1 MMPIIINVILFIC
14 CSGIKFGIYT
24 VDHRKSFS
32 HTLPTTLHLH
42 PQPFHPIPTFDKTSG
57 RSILHRPFYR
67 SIMKKLV
74 FTILFI
80 VVCLQVYAQGTQTI
94 RGVIRDDVSQ
104 APVPGVTVLLLENGE
119 VKPVGAVTD
128 ENGSFRLS
136 GVSNG
141 RQSLRITSIGYEQQV
156 LNNIVVSAAKEV
168 VLNITLTERIQK
180 LEEVLVTADRKSDP
194 SKTNNELALVGG
206 RSFNIDDTRRYA
218 GSLGD
223 PSRMAANF
231 AGVVSGNDS
240 RNDIVVRGN
249 SPTGMLWQLEG
260 LNIPNPNH
268 FGSLGSTGGPVSM
281 LNNNVLDKSDFLT
294 SAFPAQY
301 GNALAAVFDLRLRE
315 GNNQKHEF
323 LGQIGFNGFEL
334 GAEGPLSAKSKASY
348 LINYRYSTLGVMKR
362 LGINFGTGTAVPDYN
377 DLNFKVTVPTG
388 AKGKFTLFGLLGS
401 SDVAFLGNEVDTTA
415 TDLYGSENT
424 NTRAKYKTNIA
435 GVSYEHTLSP
445 RTFLKLTLGISTTNE
460 KAEGDSISVETREAF
475 KSGESSFKT
484 AKYSAVLHLRHK
496 INAKHSL
503 YGGVTAD
510 VLNFDL
516 YNRSF
521 YEGGKFDTLRLNVS
535 GENSLLTQA
544 YLQWK
549 YRVSRQLV
557 LTTGVHSQH
566 FSLTNQAIVEPRLG
580 LNYAFGGGQ
589 SLSLG
594 YGLNSQAQTIA
605 TYFIQTPQPG
615 GFALTNKNLDFTRSH
630 HFILS
635 YENRIAENLLLKI
648 EPYYQSLYDVPVER
662 TRSSFSVLNSGSSF
676 GGIDKDSL
684 VNEGTGEN
692 LGVELTLERYFNKG
706 YYYLIT
712 TSLFDSKYKGSD
724 GIRRN
729 TTFNSRYV
737 LNVLAGKEVRLGRTR
752 DNVVSASIRSTLFGG
767 KYVSPLNLELSRIQG
782 KAVYDEGRAFSERQ
796 TAYFRTD
803 LKLSYR
809 KELKKCSIEGSI
821 DIQNLTGS
829 KNIFMQTYNTR
840 TNRMA
845 TVYQTGFFPMSQ
857 FRIIF

>member
-1 MMPIIINVILFIC
+1 LKSRFSRKDDFKYTKPFGLSTDHSDSTGLRFTPAVCCFAGFSLFLVA
-14 CSGIKFGIYT
+14 S
-24 VDHRKSFS
+24 
-32 HTLPTTLHLH
+32 TLHFCIVHL
-42 PQPFHPIPTFDKTSG
+42 
-57 RSILHRPFYR
+57 YR
-67 SIMKKLV
+67 ITMKKSSAVAFMLLISV
-74 FTILFI
+74 QLFA
-80 VVCLQVYAQGTQTI
+80 QQGTQVV
-94 RGVIRDDVSQ
+94 RGVVRDDISQ
-104 APVPGVTVLLLENGE
+104 TPVVGATVVLVHEGGGS
-119 VKPVGAVTD
+119 PIGAVTD
-128 ENGSFRLS
+128 VHGAFRLS
-136 GVSNG
+136 GVPTG
-141 RQSLRITSIGYEQQV
+141 RPSLRISSLGYEDRLLSNV
-156 LNNIVVSAAKEV
+156 VVSAGKEV
-168 VLNITLTERIQK
+168 ILNITLTERISE
-180 LEEVLVTADRKSDP
+180 LNEVVVVADRKGDP
-194 SKTNNELALVGG
+194 SRTNNELALVGG

-249 SPTGMLWQLEG
+249 SPAGMLWQLEG

-268 FGSLGSTGGPVSM
+268 FGSLGTTGGPVSM

-294 SAFPAQY
+294 SAFPAQF

-315 GNNQKHEF
+315 GNNQRHEF

-334 GAEGPLSAKSKASY
+334 GAEGPLSANSKASY

-377 DLNFKVTVPTG
+377 DLNVKVTLPVGT
-388 AKGKFTLFGLLGS
+388 KGKFTAFGLLGS

-424 NTRAKYKTNIA
+424 NTRANYKTNIA
-435 GVSYEHTLSP
+435 GISYEHTLLP
-445 RTFLKLTLGISTTNE
+445 KTFLKLTLGVSTTRE
-460 KAEGDSISVETREAF
+460 KAEGDSISIETREAF
-475 KSGESSFKT
+475 KSGENNFKT
-484 AKYSAVLHLRHK
+484 MKYSAVLHLRHK
-496 INAKHSL
+496 INAQHSL
-503 YGGVTAD
+503 YGGVTTD
-510 VLNFDL
+510 MLNFDL
-516 YNRSF
+516 YSRSF

-535 GENSLLTQA
+535 GENSVLTQA
-544 YLQWK
+544 YAQWK
-549 YRVSRQLV
+549 YRINPKLV
-557 LTTGVHSQH
+557 LTTGAHFQH
-566 FSLTNQAIVEPRLG
+566 FSLTSRAVVEPRMG
-580 LNYAFGGGQ
+580 LSYVFAPRQ

-594 YGLNSQAQTIA
+594 YGLHSQAQAIA

-615 GFALTNKNLDFTRSH
+615 GFTLTNKDLDFTRSR

-635 YENRIAENLLLKI
+635 YENRLTENLLLKV
-648 EPYYQSLYDVPVER
+648 EPYYQSLYNVPVER
-662 TRSSFSVLNSGSSF
+662 IRSSFSELNSGSTF
-676 GGIDKDSL
+676 GVVDKDSL
-684 VNEGTGEN
+684 VNEGIGEN
-692 LGVELTLERYFNKG
+692 LGVEITLERYFNKG
-706 YYYLIT
+706 YYFLVT
-712 TSLFDSKYKGSD
+712 TSIFDSKYKGSD
-724 GIRRN
+724 EIWRN
-729 TTFNSRYV
+729 TAFNSRYV
-737 LNVLAGKEVRLGRTR
+737 LNVLAGKEVRLGSAR
-752 DNVVSASIRSTLFGG
+752 DNVVSASIRSTWVGG
-767 KYVSPLNLELSRIQG
+767 KYVSPLDLELSRLQG

-796 TAYFRTD
+796 SAYFRTD